1 VSRRSWTSLLLLAAI
16 WGASYLFIKIGLRDL
31 SPSAVAFLRVL
42 LAALVLLA
50 LAASRGALAG
60 MRRHLGVVVLVAVV
74 QTAGP
79 FLLIALGEQEISSSL
94 AGILV
99 ASAPIFTVIL
109 AVWVDHEERA
119 TGLRLLGVGAGF
131 AGVVVLLGLDLG
143 GSGAAVL
150 GGLAVVLAGL
160 GYAVGGFVVKHRLRE
175 VAPLGLAAAVMV
187 ASSALL
193 APAAIV
199 SAPSQMPAIGPVAA
213 VTALGILGTG
223 IAFAI
228 FYQLISEVGP
238 ARSLLVAYI
247 APAFAIFYGAV
258 LLDEAV
264 TAATIAGVVLIVG
277 GSWLAAEGRLP
288 RRSVASA
295 GIPAPAPEPPAPRGT
310 SDGRYR
316 SGGASAPRSSSRAA
330 RRPRIR

>member
-1 VSRRSWTSLLLLAAI
+1 MDRRSWSLLLVLAAI

-31 SPSAVAFLRVL
+31 SPADIAFLRVL
-42 LAALVLLA
+42 LAALVLLG
-50 LAASRGALAG
+50 LAAAKDALGGLRG
-60 MRRHLGVVVLVAVV
+60 MLGIVVLVAAL
-74 QTAGP
+74 QAAGP
-79 FLLIALGEQEISSSL
+79 FLLIALGEQEIASSL

-99 ASAPIFTVIL
+99 ASAPIFTVVI
-109 AVWVDHEERA
+109 AIWVDHEERA

-160 GYAVGGFVVKHRLRE
+160 GYAVGGLIVKRRVRD
-175 VAPLGLAAAVMV
+175 VAPLGLASAVMV

-193 APAAIV
+193 APAALL
-199 SAPSQMPAIGPVAA
+199 SPPDSLPGAGPIAA
-213 VTALGILGTG
+213 MLALGVVGTG

-228 FYQLISEVGP
+228 FYELIARVGP

-258 LLDEAV
+258 FLDEAI
-264 TAATIAGVVLIVG
+264 TIETIVGVLLIVG
-277 GSWLAAEGRLP
+277 GSWLAAEGRTP
-288 RRSVASA
+288 
-295 GIPAPAPEPPAPRGT
+295 
-310 SDGRYR
+310 
-316 SGGASAPRSSSRAA
+316 A
-330 RRPRIR
+330 RRRRVAGPVAEAPTP